1 MDVDKCYSLEEDD
14 GIPEEDS
21 FSESQFEDESEE
33 LERKGT
39 LFWMNL
45 TLIVIDCNPCDHQQ
59 NN

>member
-39 LFWMNL
+39 LF
-45 TLIVIDCNPCDHQQ
+45 
-59 NN
+59 